1 MGLGRLYLRNSIW
14 WWAYGLGGRKYRFS
28 TKLRGGVEGKP
39 PREVE
44 LWRARKL
51 AELGQTG
58 AAGLRA
64 DVVTVGDI
72 LDMLWVRYEAE
83 GRTQSLRTGKARVAA
98 VRSGLGTWKAL
109 ELKADRILE
118 WAVSRRKS
126 GAAIATV
133 NLELA
138 LLARAFRVA
147 QDSGRIV
154 TAPKVPRLPGANV
167 RRSHVPDAI
176 LDKIREKLP
185 KWAADAV
192 WFLRLTGWRLEE
204 GLGLEWRR
212 VDFAEQCVRL
222 DTSKTGEPRVLSF
235 RNYADLRGLLEDLWS
250 RRGLGPYVF
259 TGPRGGKAS
268 VSTLRPLWDAAAA
281 SAGLPGAILHDL
293 RRSMVRAMDRAG
305 VPRSVAM
312 SITGHKSEAVYRQY
326 GLFDSA
332 MQDVALASLTP
343 DTTVVPITQ
352 GSGRK

>member
-1 MGLGRLYLRNSIW
+1 MGLGRLFLRNSVW
-14 WWAYGLGGRKYRFS
+14 WFAIGLGGRKYRFS

-64 DVVTVGDI
+64 EVVTVGDI

-83 GRTQSLRTGKARVAA
+83 GRTSSLRTGKSRVAA
-98 VRSGLGTWKAL
+98 VRAGLGTWKAL

-118 WAVSRRKS
+118 WAVSRRKA

-133 NLELA
+133 NFELA
-138 LLARAFRVA
+138 LLARAYRVA

-154 TAPKVPRLPGANV
+154 VAPKVPRLPGANI
-167 RRSHVPDAI
+167 RRGHVPDAI

-212 VDFAEQCVRL
+212 VDFEDQCIRL
-222 DTSKTGEPRVLSF
+222 ETSKTGEPRVLSF
-235 RNYADLRGLLEDLWS
+235 KNYADLKALMDRLRSE
-250 RRGLGPYVF
+250 RVLGPHVF
-259 TGPRGGKAS
+259 VGPRGKRAS
-268 VSTLRPLWDAAAA
+268 GRTLRGLWIPAAAA
-281 SAGLPGAILHDL
+281 AGLPGAILHDL

-343 DTTVVPITQ
+343 DLTVVPITQ
-352 GSGRK
+352 GAGRK